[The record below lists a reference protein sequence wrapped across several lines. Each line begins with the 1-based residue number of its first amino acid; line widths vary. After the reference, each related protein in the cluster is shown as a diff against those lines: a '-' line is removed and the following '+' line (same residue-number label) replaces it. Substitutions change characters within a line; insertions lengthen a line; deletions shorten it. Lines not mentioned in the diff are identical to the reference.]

1 MFNKQV
7 RFQRPCNGVW
17 DLEELPFGWS
27 FHTEEPTIELVELA
41 LLSFHEDIGDYDGM
55 WNKKKIILAPKV
67 GCNIMNELIAVLC
80 IGCLAGGWV
89 LYMIGRKKR
98 KEP

>member
-17 DLEELPFGWS
+17 DLEELPLGWS

-41 LLSFHEDIGDYDGM
+41 LLSFHKDIGDYDGM
-55 WNKKKIILAPKV
+55 WNIDDYQWRIE
-67 GCNIMNELIAVLC
+67 N
-80 IGCLAGGWV
+80 
-89 LYMIGRKKR
+89 GRKFHYLI
-98 KEP
+98 ELS